1 MDFTIYRDIINSL
14 ADGVFVVDLDWKV
27 RLFNEAAEQITG
39 LSAEEVIGMNCWD
52 VFHSSACDGQ
62 CVLKKS
68 INQLSPLKNKQV
80 FIIKNDGKKIPIS
93 ISAAPLRNA
102 KGEIIGGV
110 ETFRD
115 LSTLYILQK
124 ELKKNYTLGDL
135 IGKSKAMQR
144 IFSILPD
151 VAKSQSSVLIV
162 GESGTGKEVLA
173 KTIHNLSSRSKKP
186 FVALNCAAIPEQLLE
201 SELFGYKKGAFTDAS
216 EDRAGKLDLANG
228 GTLFLDEIGE
238 MPLSVQAKL
247 LRVLESKE
255 YQPLGSIH
263 TKKSDFRL
271 LAATNRNLWEEV
283 EKKNFRMDLFYR
295 INVITLTL
303 PPLRERRQDIPLF
316 ISYFL
321 EKNRAMTGKKITSIS
336 EEALAYL
343 MKYDYPGNIR
353 ELENIIEYAFVLG
366 KGEVIYPRDL
376 PPWIL
381 PNDITSS
388 SQVLREDDIPITL
401 DEALKT
407 AVSRALQRNNYKRMA
422 TCRELKITKDR
433 LRRLIAKYQI
443 SIPDGK

>member
-1 MDFTIYRDIINSL
+1 
-14 ADGVFVVDLDWKV
+14 
-27 RLFNEAAEQITG
+27 
-39 LSAEEVIGMNCWD
+39 
-52 VFHSSACDGQ
+52 
-62 CVLKKS
+62 
-68 INQLSPLKNKQV
+68 
-80 FIIKNDGKKIPIS
+80 
-93 ISAAPLRNA
+93 
-102 KGEIIGGV
+102 
-110 ETFRD
+110 
-115 LSTLYILQK
+115 
-124 ELKKNYTLGDL
+124 
-135 IGKSKAMQR
+135 
-144 IFSILPD
+144 
-151 VAKSQSSVLIV
+151 
-162 GESGTGKEVLA
+162 
-173 KTIHNLSSRSKKP
+173 
-186 FVALNCAAIPEQLLE
+186 LE

-376 PPWIL
+376 PP
-381 PNDITSS
+381 
-388 SQVLREDDIPITL
+388 
-401 DEALKT
+401 
-407 AVSRALQRNNYKRMA
+407 
-422 TCRELKITKDR
+422 
-433 LRRLIAKYQI
+433 
-443 SIPDGK
+443 